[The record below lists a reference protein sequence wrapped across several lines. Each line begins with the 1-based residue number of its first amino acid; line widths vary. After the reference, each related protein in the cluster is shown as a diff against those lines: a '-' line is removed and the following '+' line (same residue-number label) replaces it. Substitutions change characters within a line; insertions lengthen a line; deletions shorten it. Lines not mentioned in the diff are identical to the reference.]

1 MDWQAIRHE
10 YETTDLTLKEIAGKF
25 GCKPSTL
32 RSHKSREKWQRNTE
46 IKSATQH
53 ATRKKNV
60 ATRPKS
66 VASKKAVEKVEQA
79 DLTDKQKLFALNYL
93 QNHNATQ
100 SYINAYHVDYKTAN
114 VEGPKNLVKP
124 SIRKLLNEL
133 KNQQIQD
140 LYLTAN
146 DIIIQYAKQAFA
158 DIGLYLNFGNK
169 DEVDPDTGEQ
179 YKRSYVYFKD
189 KDSVD
194 TSLISEVHIGQNRA
208 VLKLY
213 DKQKAMEKLL
223 EYLPEPTND
232 NQSKDSFLEAIKQAA
247 KQMQKEDDKS

>member
-1 MDWQAIRHE
+1 MDWQAVKHE
-10 YETTDLTLKEIAGKF
+10 YETTNLSLKEIAEKF

-32 RSHKSREKWQRNTE
+32 RSHKSREKWQRNTKP
-46 IKSATQH
+46 KSATQH
-53 ATRKKNV
+53 ATRKKSA

-66 VASKKAVEKVEQA
+66 AATKTAVEKVEQA
-79 DLTDKQKLFALNYL
+79 DLNDKQKAFALNYL
-93 QNHNATQ
+93 KYHNATQ
-100 SYINAYHVDYKTAN
+100 SYIDAYGTDYNTASQLGWRLLRN
-114 VEGPKNLVKP
+114 VKV
-124 SIRKLLNEL
+124 RKLLDEL
-133 KNQQIQD
+133 RKEQESEM
-140 LYLTAN
+140 YLTAN

-169 DEVDPDTGEQ
+169 DELDPDTGEQ

-194 TSLISEVHIGQNRA
+194 TSLISEVHIGQNGA

-232 NQSKDSFLEAIKQAA
+232 DQTKDSFLEAIKQAA
-247 KQMQKEDDKS
+247 KQMQEKDDES